1 MLDKVFPKI
10 HAEGYKFLAI
20 AILITIFL
28 YFVSGFLGLT
38 SLILTVWMYYF
49 YFLFL
54 DQNIQFLNQ
63 GKEILVFF

>member
-10 HAEGYKFLAI
+10 HEEGYKFLAI

-28 YFVSGFLGLT
+28 YFVSDFLGLI
-38 SLILTVWMYYF
+38 SLVLTVWMYYF